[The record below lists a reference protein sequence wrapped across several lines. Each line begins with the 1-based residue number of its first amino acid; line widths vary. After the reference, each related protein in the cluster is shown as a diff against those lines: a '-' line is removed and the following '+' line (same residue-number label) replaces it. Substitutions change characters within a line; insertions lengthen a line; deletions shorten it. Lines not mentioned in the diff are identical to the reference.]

1 MADRDIAAFGLFP
14 DRASLERAGNLR
26 AGQVSETAMRPC

>member
-14 DRASLERAGNLR
+14 NQSSLERGEHVATSAEAR
-26 AGQVSETAMRPC
+26 ADYHP